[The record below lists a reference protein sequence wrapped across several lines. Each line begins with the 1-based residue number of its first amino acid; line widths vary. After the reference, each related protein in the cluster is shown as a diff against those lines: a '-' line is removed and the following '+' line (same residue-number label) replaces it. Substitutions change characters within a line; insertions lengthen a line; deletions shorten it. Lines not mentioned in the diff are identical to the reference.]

1 MFTDLHITDF
11 RGIQDLKLAG
21 FSRVNLIVGENN
33 TGKTTLLEALA
44 LCAAPQE
51 AGTLLH
57 RFRLSSGVS
66 NPGRWLRRD
75 GNQATF
81 SHITLNGIQGHASVA
96 LTEKSVKC
104 SEPPPFDEHDIAAS
118 IAMPNGS
125 NFFEVPSP
133 GHVRLWRDP
142 QHPLLRIRTI
152 SVQHRTPQDLVV
164 DFSTAVRSKQGEMEL
179 ESLLHA
185 VDDRI
190 KAVRLDYEGDNRQPY
205 ISADIGLS
213 ERVPIAQLGQGVNRL
228 IAIFCELLGQ
238 RPAIC
243 FIDEIENGLHHT
255 VLRRIWQGI
264 AEVAERLNIQVFVTT
279 HSRECLEAAHRC
291 FEERKIY
298 DFRVV
303 QLYRVR
309 EQIDGRVLDREHIA
323 AAVESE
329 IEVRG

>member
-11 RGIQDLKLAG
+11 RGIQDLKLSG

-51 AGTLLH
+51 AGNLLH
-57 RFRLSSGVS
+57 WFRLSSGVG

-75 GNQATF
+75 GAHANF
-81 SHITLNGIQGHASVA
+81 SLITLTGTKDPAGVAVTDYSVN
-96 LTEKSVKC
+96 
-104 SEPPPFDEHDIAAS
+104 PFKGPMGQHFKEL
-118 IAMPNGS
+118 N
-125 NFFEVPSP
+125 SP
-133 GHVRLWRDP
+133 GHVKIWIDP
-142 QHPLLRIRTI
+142 QHPMLRIRTVA
-152 SVQHRTPQDLVV
+152 VQHREPQNLVS
-164 DFSTAVRSKQGEMEL
+164 DFSTAVRSKQGEKEL
-179 ESLLHA
+179 ESLLNA

-190 KAVRLDYEGDNRQPY
+190 KAVRLDYAGDNRQPY

-213 ERVPIAQLGQGVNRL
+213 ERVPISQLGQGVNRL

-238 RPAIC
+238 KPAIC

-255 VLRRIWQGI
+255 VLKRIWQGI
-264 AEVAERLNIQVFVTT
+264 AEVAERLDIQVFATT
-279 HSRECLEAAHRC
+279 HSRECLEAAHDC
-291 FEERKIY
+291 FEERKQY

-309 EQIDGRVLDREHIA
+309 EQIDGRVLDREHIE
-323 AAVESE
+323 AAVKSE
-329 IEVRG
+329 IEVR

>member
-11 RGIQDLKLAG
+11 RGIQDLKLSG

-33 TGKTTLLEALA
+33 TGKTTLLEAIALA
-44 LCAAPQE
+44 AAPQE
-51 AGTLLH
+51 AGNLLH

-75 GNQATF
+75 GAADNISRLQLTAEW
-81 SHITLNGIQGHASVA
+81 QEDA
-96 LTEKSVKC
+96 LTILSDNSVNHLSLEGCDMREIGGPHCVKTWL
-104 SEPPPFDEHDIAAS
+104 
-118 IAMPNGS
+118 N
-125 NFFEVPSP
+125 
-133 GHVRLWRDP
+133 P
-142 QHPLLRIRTI
+142 QHPQLRIRTVA
-152 SVQHRTPQDLVV
+152 VQHRSPQELVV
-164 DFSTAVRSKQGEMEL
+164 DFSTAVRSKQGEREL

-190 KAVRLDYEGDNRQPY
+190 QAVRLDYEGDNRQPY

-213 ERVPIAQLGQGVNRL
+213 ERVPISQLGQGVNRL

-238 RPAIC
+238 KPAIC

-255 VLRRIWQGI
+255 VLKRIWEGI
-264 AEVAERLNIQVFVTT
+264 AEVAERLDIQVFATT
-279 HSRECLEAAHRC
+279 HSRECLEAAHDC
-291 FEERKIY
+291 FEERKSY

-309 EQIDGRVLDREHIA
+309 EQIDGRVLDREHIE
-323 AAVESE
+323 AAVKSE
-329 IEVRG
+329 IEVR

>member
-1 MFTDLHITDF
+1 VTPLFTDLHITDF
-11 RGIQDLKLAG
+11 RGIQDLKLSG
-21 FSRVNLIVGENN
+21 FNRVNLIVGENN

-51 AGTLLH
+51 AGNLLQ

-66 NPGRWLRRD
+66 NPGRWLQRD
-75 GNQATF
+75 GSTA
-81 SHITLNGIQGHASVA
+81 
-96 LTEKSVKC
+96 KC
-104 SEPPPFDEHDIAAS
+104 SNISLGGDNRVAGVVLCKQSETSFPKSKDEPMKETQ
-118 IAMPNGS
+118 
-125 NFFEVPSP
+125 SP
-133 GHVRLWRDP
+133 GNGRLWHNIS
-142 QHPLLRIRTI
+142 HPRLRIRTVA
-152 SVQHRTPQDLVV
+152 VQHRTPQDLVI
-164 DFSTAVRSKQGEMEL
+164 DFSTAVRSKQGEQEL

-213 ERVPIAQLGQGVNRL
+213 ERVPISQLGQGVNRL

-255 VLRRIWQGI
+255 VLKRIWQGI
-264 AEVAERLNIQVFVTT
+264 AEVAERLDIQVFATT
-279 HSRECLEAAHRC
+279 HRRECLEAAHHC
-291 FEERKIY
+291 FEERKSC

-309 EQIDGRVLDREHIA
+309 EQIDGRVLDREHIE

>member
-11 RGIQDLKLAG
+11 RGIHDLKLSG

-44 LCAAPQE
+44 LVAAPQE
-51 AGTLLH
+51 AGNLLH
-57 RFRLSSGVS
+57 RFRLSSGTR
-66 NPGRWLRRD
+66 NPAKWLRRD
-75 GNQATF
+75 ACQSNISEISLSKPGQTLTVGLAPPEKDPQQLSPNKYKHHQA
-81 SHITLNGIQGHASVA
+81 
-96 LTEKSVKC
+96 
-104 SEPPPFDEHDIAAS
+104 DI
-118 IAMPNGS
+118 G
-125 NFFEVPSP
+125 
-133 GHVRLWRDP
+133 GWRLWTGDKRSE
-142 QHPLLRIRTI
+142 LSIRTVA
-152 SVQHRTPQDLVV
+152 VQHRTPQDLVS
-164 DFSTAVRSKQGEMEL
+164 DFSTAVRSKEGEKEL

-190 KAVRLDYEGDNRQPY
+190 KAVRLDYEGDNNRPY

-213 ERVPIAQLGQGVNRL
+213 ERVPIDQLGQGVNRL

-255 VLRRIWQGI
+255 VLKRIWQGI
-264 AEVAERLNIQVFVTT
+264 ATVAERLNIQVFATT

-291 FEERKIY
+291 FEERESY

-309 EQIDGRVLDREHIA
+309 EQIDGRVLGRELIE

>member
-11 RGIQDLKLAG
+11 RGIQDLKLSG
-21 FSRVNLIVGENN
+21 FNRVNLIVGENN

-51 AGTLLH
+51 AVNLLH

-75 GNQATF
+75 GSLSTF
-81 SHITLNGIQGHASVA
+81 SLIALSGLRNPATVA
-96 LTEKSVKC
+96 LTES
-104 SEPPPFDEHDIAAS
+104 SLLERFQSPDGLRFQ
-118 IAMPNGS
+118 
-125 NFFEVPSP
+125 EVQSP
-133 GHVRLWRDP
+133 GHVKMWRDP
-142 QHPLLRIRTI
+142 IHPLLRIRTI

-164 DFSTAVRSKQGEMEL
+164 DFSTAVRSKQGEKEL

-255 VLRRIWQGI
+255 VLQRIWQGI
-264 AEVAERLNIQVFVTT
+264 AEVAERLNIQVFATT
-279 HSRECLEAAHRC
+279 HSRECLEAAHHS
-291 FEERKIY
+291 FEERKDY

-309 EQIDGRVLDREHIA
+309 DQIDGRVLDREHIE
-323 AAVESE
+323 AAVESA